1 MKKSAVIILL
11 LIITLFISYLIFWPA
26 KSDKEEVIFTVGIGE
41 SQEAFKK
48 LTDGRFV
55 KSEFIFNLVMTVR
68 GAKFGEGGYYL
79 AKNMSVWNIVS
90 KIKSGP
96 DLKWV
101 KVLEGMR
108 KEQIGEVLAKTF
120 NWSDE
125 ELTKWNDIYTRMK
138 LDYVEGVYFPDTYLI
153 PVKESGLDIANRMI
167 AHFNEKMG
175 DLFNNFAEKNIK
187 WTTGIKIASLIQ
199 REAGGKEDM
208 PIISGVIWN
217 RLDRGMALQ
226 IDATIQYAKGK
237 VDDVWWSHVSPAD
250 LKIDSPYN
258 DYLNK
263 GLPPTPICNPG
274 IDAINAALSPAD
286 TDCLFYLHDDN
297 RQIHC
302 AKTYEEHL
310 ENVQK
315 YLQ

>member
-1 MKKSAVIILL
+1 MTTILFFL
-11 LIITLFISYLIFWPA
+11 VFWPV
-26 KSDKEEVIFTVGIGE
+26 KSSGEEEIFTVGIGKEE
-41 SQEAFKK
+41 SYW
-48 LTDGRFV
+48 GV
-55 KSEFIFNLVMTVR
+55 KME
-68 GAKFGEGGYYL
+68 EGGYYFY
-79 AKNMSVWNIVS
+79 KNMSIWNKIS
-90 KIKSGP
+90 KIKAGP

-101 KVLEGMR
+101 TVLPGMR
-108 KEQIGEVLAKTF
+108 KEQIGEVLANTF
-120 NWSDE
+120 NWSSE
-125 ELTKWNDIYTRMK
+125 ELTKWNEVYTRMK

-153 PVKESGLDIANRMI
+153 PVRENGLDIANRMV

-175 DLFNNFAEKNIK
+175 DLFDKFAAKNIK

-199 REAGGKEDM
+199 REAGGKDDM

-217 RLDRGMALQ
+217 RLDKGMNLQ

-237 VDDVWWSHVSPAD
+237 VEDTWWSHVSPSD
-250 LKIDSPYN
+250 LKIDSPFN

-263 GLPPTPICNPG
+263 GLPPSPICNP
-274 IDAINAALSPAD
+274 DLSAIEAALNPAE
-286 TDCLFYLHDDN
+286 TDCLYYLHDSN

-310 ENVQK
+310 DNVKK